1 MMRSPFLRLLPPQP
15 SPGQGREQEN
25 NTLSRR
31 FLGLIMP
38 LALIKRAQAAIYSIA
53 FGLSVTGALAQ
64 PVKPPNATPVGLWR
78 NIDDKTGQ
86 AKAEI
91 RITANAAGA
100 LTGVVE
106 KSLIKPAELM
116 CTLCTDDRKDQPKL
130 GMEIIR
136 GAAKA
141 EGKDVWEGGKILDP
155 DNGKNYTLRL
165 TPIDGGSKLEV
176 RGSIGPFGRTQTWVR
191 LQ

>member
-1 MMRSPFLRLLPPQP
+1 MVNYSPK
-15 SPGQGREQEN
+15 
-25 NTLSRR
+25 SRY
-31 FLGLIMP
+31 FSAVAPLI
-38 LALIKRAQAAIYSIA
+38 RAQAAPVLISIVYVIA
-53 FGLSVTGALAQ
+53 AIAAPAAAQTANLS
-64 PVKPPNATPVGLWR
+64 PVGLWR

-91 RITANAAGA
+91 RITANGAGV

-106 KSLIKPAELM
+106 KPLIKPVELT

-141 EGKDVWEGGKILDP
+141 EGKNVWEGGKILDP

-165 TPIDGGSKLEV
+165 TPIDNGSKLEV
-176 RGSIGPFGRTQTWVR
+176 RGSIGPFGRTQTWLRV
-191 LQ
+191 Q